1 MKLFGRISGA
11 EMVMMIESRTTDHF
25 VSPATMEKLWN
36 GAEVTHSKSFGV
48 PLGNEEWV
56 QGEWVRV
63 EIRLRGYTASGY
75 SSLEIG

>member
-36 GAEVTHSKSFGV
+36 GAESHTLQKFRSY
-48 PLGNEEWV
+48 
-56 QGEWVRV
+56 
-63 EIRLRGYTASGY
+63 LRK
-75 SSLEIG
+75 